1 MGMTRNGEGENVQMR
16 EREISKYT
24 MRIPTM

>member
-1 MGMTRNGEGENVQMR
+1 MGSKGENVQMR

>member
-1 MGMTRNGEGENVQMR
+1 MGSKSKGGNVQMR